1 MDANARGG
9 TYAAVGPY
17 HRGLTNWNGHQLT
30 HLCELHDLVLLNT
43 WWAAA
48 SGPTW
53 TDGRGHFSRIDY
65 IAVPRTFMVNVSNVT
80 LMTTTDS

>member
-1 MDANARGG
+1 MDANARIG
-9 TYAAVGPY
+9 TSAAQVVGPY
-17 HRGLTNWNGHQLT
+17 HRGLTNWNGRQLT
-30 HLCELHDLVLLNT
+30 HLCELHDLVLLNN

-65 IAVPRTFMVNVSNVT
+65 IAVPRTFMVNVSN
-80 LMTTTDS
+80 